1 VRSAVFKKSVASPS
15 CSRSSVTPP
24 TDISR
29 GMVVAAVVAVVVVVV
44 LLESMSVV
52 DCAVTN
58 ASASANKLPNKRL
71 IVQKIDS
78 FQIDLILN
86 FDYRFYFDCRLL
98 LIVVFGFCAYLLLRF
113 D

>member
-1 VRSAVFKKSVASPS
+1 VQCSKNQLLHLRVLVRPS
-15 CSRSSVTPP
+15 HHQLT
-24 TDISR
+24 SR
-29 GMVVAAVVAVVVVVV
+29 GEWWVAAVVAVVVVVV